1 MKEGTEGTEE
11 RAIHSGAPPGYGFS
25 GFFRSELRVCCR
37 LRLRTSKRP
46 GRSRSSSSAISLATR
61 RTTLTAGT
69 RSSRTR
75 GDCHDGG
82 RSLPFG
88 PNAPRDRNSASV
100 NRCGHQK
107 KKNRGRHRTSRTHSP
122 AFESHDHSRARP
134 AQSLHEPHAHDGGD
148 RTRPAAR
155 CLVSVRPKQRWPF
168 SSGRCC
174 PDSGAEQPDAA
185 EEEEEER
192 TSGGRVLSFSS
203 CVRVRVRVLVLLLR
217 CSPVRACV
225 FVCVSLLGRRTFCAI
240 DWYSCVYAGVR
251 VRFGSVGW

>member
-1 MKEGTEGTEE
+1 MNEGRNRRNGRARHRGT
-11 RAIHSGAPPGYGFS
+11 G
-25 GFFRSELRVCCR
+25 
-37 LRLRTSKRP
+37 
-46 GRSRSSSSAISLATR
+46 SRGSSAPNSEFAAALGSAQASDLAAVAAAAARSASPLAGR
-61 RTTLTAGT
+61 RSAAGT

-75 GDCHDGG
+75 GDYHDGG

-100 NRCGHQK
+100 NRCGHQ

-148 RTRPAAR
+148 RTRPATR
-155 CLVSVRPKQRWPF
+155 CLVSARPKQRWPF